1 MKPLTAESKPDR
13 RNRFLLVVLGLMA
26 AVWLITGPV
35 RARIRLETA
44 RIERETV
51 EQGKA
56 LQSGTQLKSQ
66 EADARKRL
74 AVNPRD
80 FEAHMRLASAL
91 GRQSKYTEEL
101 PHLQAAQQI
110 DPQSAAP
117 HAAMGQLFD
126 AGGLHDLSIEEL
138 RKALA
143 LDPDDLT
150 SLTLLAYKYV
160 AVGWNTEAESLL
172 SLALAKQPDNV
183 RLHVT
188 MALVHF
194 QTGQMAAAEQQLL
207 IARRLAPKDPTVIAP
222 LIEVYRHS
230 QRYDDALRI
239 IAEAMPSLPDKLA
252 LYLEKAQV
260 YVEMERPTE
269 AISAA
274 NESLK
279 MSPGLLRALYIRAVA
294 YKVAGD
300 SASAIRDFEQVRAG
314 DARTDQTLLLLGQ
327 LYIQQGQP
335 EKGKPLV
342 EEYRRNLE
350 VAQKLARLILRVASL
365 PNDWKSHLDLG
376 TYYCR
381 GGSYPRA
388 IVELKRTLILKPGQN
403 EALRLLVKSLQ
414 AVHRDREAS
423 AFSAQTNTP

>member
-1 MKPLTAESKPDR
+1 MCR
-13 RNRFLLVVLGLMA
+13 RRRRIGAPVRHRRPA
-26 AVWLITGPV
+26 PV
-35 RARIRLETA
+35 RA
-44 RIERETV
+44 
-51 EQGKA
+51 
-56 LQSGTQLKSQ
+56 
-66 EADARKRL
+66 
-74 AVNPRD
+74 
-80 FEAHMRLASAL
+80 
-91 GRQSKYTEEL
+91 
-101 PHLQAAQQI
+101 
-110 DPQSAAP
+110 AAP
-117 HAAMGQLFD
+117 AAHRFPQNTAGPHGLQR
-126 AGGLHDLSIEEL
+126 AQPARSGGLHDLSIEEL

-376 TYYCR
+376 TFYCR
-381 GGSYPRA
+381 VGSYPRA